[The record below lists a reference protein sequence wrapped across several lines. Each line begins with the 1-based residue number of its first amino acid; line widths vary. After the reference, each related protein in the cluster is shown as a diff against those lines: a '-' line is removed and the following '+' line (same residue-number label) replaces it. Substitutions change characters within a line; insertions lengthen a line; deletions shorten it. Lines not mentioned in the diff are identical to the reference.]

1 MASASKRK
9 RTDKKATVLDFSKP
23 WKSSDIVFLVENKRF
38 HVHRNVLALW
48 SPVFEAMFTSNFSEK
63 KKGEIRLPGKKASS
77 FKTLLLMIYPPS
89 KEEITLHTWKD
100 ILELAHEY
108 QIDSILRKCEDFI
121 DDMMPCEGM
130 DVVSSLILAQKY
142 NLEFLKSKCI
152 SCAINYLSFKELK
165 EHELFDEIEP
175 GNYNEMLEGIIFA
188 KEVKQRCAKERAEA
202 IKVFQKRGLKKVDD
216 IAKLLL
222 KHVAYKSCM
231 EGRDVNA
238 VAKDDA
244 VEGFALTLKLN
255 GTPHNCPGM
264 DNIVCPDM
272 SDVLQLLRQLKGL
285 LTSVF
290 N

>member
-1 MASASKRK
+1 
-9 RTDKKATVLDFSKP
+9 
-23 WKSSDIVFLVENKRF
+23 
-38 HVHRNVLALW
+38 
-48 SPVFEAMFTSNFSEK
+48 MFTSNFSEK

-130 DVVSSLILAQKY
+130 DVVSTLILAQKY
-142 NLEFLKSKCI
+142 NLEFLKCKCI
-152 SCAINYLSFKELK
+152 SCAINLSFKELK

-188 KEVKQRCAKERAEA
+188 KEVKQRRAKERMEA
-202 IKVFQKRGLKKVDD
+202 IKIFQKRGLKKVDD

-222 KHVAYKSCM
+222 KHVSYKSCM